1 MWTVHRE
8 NKGQRVYRVTKVPLV
23 LLVCLEKEV
32 DQEMKDIKGEEEI
45 QDYQDPKDL
54 LENKAKGGYKG

>member
-1 MWTVHRE
+1 M
-8 NKGQRVYRVTKVPLV
+8 YRVTKVPLV
-23 LLVCLEKEV
+23 LLVCLGKEV